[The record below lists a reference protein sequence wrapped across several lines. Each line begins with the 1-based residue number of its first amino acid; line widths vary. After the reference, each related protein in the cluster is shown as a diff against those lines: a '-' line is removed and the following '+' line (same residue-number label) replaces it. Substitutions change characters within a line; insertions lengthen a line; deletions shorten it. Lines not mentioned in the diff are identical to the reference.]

1 MFGTELYLSL
11 VIGVVVSL
19 IYAERTGVI
28 PAGLVVPG
36 YLALVLDQVIF
47 VSMIFLLSFLT
58 FLIVDRGVARVVI
71 LYGRRRFVAML
82 SMGIILKLI
91 FDALYPGMPFE
102 VYEFRGI
109 GVIVPGL
116 IANAIHRQGVPH
128 TLLSTLLLS
137 GVTFLI
143 VFGVSV
149 VFGG

>member
-36 YLALVLDQVIF
+36 YLALVFDQVIF
-47 VSMIFLLSFLT
+47 VTLIFLLSFLT
-58 FLIVDRGVARVVI
+58 FLVVDRGISRVAI

-82 SMGIILKLI
+82 SVGIVLKLI
-91 FDALYPGMPFE
+91 FDALYPAMPFE

-128 TLLSTLLLS
+128 TVFSTVLLS
-137 GVTFLI
+137 GVTFL
-143 VFGVSV
+143 V
-149 VFGG
+149 VFAVGLVAW

>member
-11 VIGVVVSL
+11 VVGVVVSL
-19 IYAERTGVI
+19 VYAERTGVI

-47 VSMIFLLSFLT
+47 LSAIFLLSFLT
-58 FLIVDRGVARVVI
+58 FLIVNWGIDRYII

-82 SMGIILKLI
+82 SVGILLKLI
-91 FDALYPGMPFE
+91 FDALYPMMPFE

-128 TLLSTLLLS
+128 TIMSTLLLS
-137 GVTFLI
+137 GATFL
-143 VFGVSV
+143 V
-149 VFGG
+149 VFAVSLAFG

>member
-11 VIGVVVSL
+11 VLGVVVSL
-19 IYAERTGVI
+19 IYAERTGVL

-47 VSMIFLLSFLT
+47 VAAIFLLSFLT
-58 FLIVDRGVARVVI
+58 FLVVDRGIAKLVI
-71 LYGRRRFVAML
+71 LYGRRRFAAML
-82 SMGIILKLI
+82 SVGIVLKLV
-91 FDALYPGMPFE
+91 FDALYPAMPFE

-116 IANAIHRQGVPH
+116 IANTIHRQGAPH
-128 TLLSTLLLS
+128 TILSTLLLS
-137 GVTFLI
+137 GVTFLL

-149 VFGG
+149 IFG

>member
-11 VIGVVVSL
+11 VVGVVVSL
-19 IYAERTGVI
+19 VYAERTGVI

-36 YLALVLDQVIF
+36 YLALVLDQVLF
-47 VSMIFLLSFLT
+47 VSAIFLLSFLT
-58 FLIVDRGVARVVI
+58 FLVVDRGIAKVVI

-82 SMGIILKLI
+82 SIGILLKLV
-91 FDALYPGMPFE
+91 FDALYPMMPFE

-128 TLLSTLLLS
+128 TVFSTLLLS
-137 GVTFLI
+137 GLTFLL
-143 VFGVSV
+143 VFGVGL
-149 VFGG
+149 VFG

>member
-36 YLALVLDQVIF
+36 YLALVFDQVIF
-47 VSMIFLLSFLT
+47 VAAIFLLSFLT
-58 FLIVDRGVARVVI
+58 FLAVDRGIDRYVI

-82 SMGIILKLI
+82 SVGILLKLA
-91 FDALYPGMPFE
+91 FDALYPAMPF
-102 VYEFRGI
+102 VVFEFRGI

-128 TLLSTLLLS
+128 TMLSTLLLS
-137 GVTFLI
+137 GLTFL
-143 VFGVSV
+143 V
-149 VFGG
+149 VFAVSFVLG

>member
-11 VIGVVVSL
+11 VVGVVISL

-36 YLALVLDQVIF
+36 YLALVLDQPVF
-47 VSMIFLLSFLT
+47 LSAIFLLSFIT
-58 FLIVDRGVARVVI
+58 FLVVDRVIDRFVI

-82 SMGIILKLI
+82 SVGIVLKLV
-91 FDALYPGMPFE
+91 FDALYPTLPFE

-128 TLLSTLLLS
+128 TVISTLLLA
-137 GVTFLI
+137 GTTFLVI
-143 VFGVSV
+143 FGVSLAI
-149 VFGG
+149 G